1 MKDNIIDFKERLEED
16 ESFREKIAGASN
28 LDEVVDIAK
37 ECGCEIELDEI
48 LEDVELSD
56 ELLEAAAGGGDDT
69 YTHRLI
75 GDYNF
80 VLTADNK
87 EDASKIVQML
97 RDELHKRGL
106 YGKG

>member
-37 ECGCEIELDEI
+37 EFGCEIELDEI

-56 ELLEAAAGGGDDT
+56 ELLEAAAGGASET
-69 YTHRLI
+69 YNHRLI
-75 GDYNF
+75 GDNNF
-80 VLTADNK
+80 TFTAFNK
-87 EDASKIVQML
+87 EEAQKYAQMMV
-97 RDELHKRGL
+97 DELHKRGI